1 MFKINITNEGQ
12 RASWAIHVVR
22 TKHDLCGIVVKN
34 ALAES
39 SQKKKTSG
47 KSNKDHSV
55 QKVREDYILQDV
67 KVLDKLVKQG

>member
-39 SQKKKTSG
+39 SQKKKHQANQIRIIQFKKCERIIFFKMS
-47 KSNKDHSV
+47 KF
-55 QKVREDYILQDV
+55 
-67 KVLDKLVKQG
+67 